1 MTYQRMLGGVAVA
14 ALVLGLPLAGLAQTD
29 QQAVI
34 FSSAL
39 ANIDQET
46 RMLATMSNQIPS
58 REVVPVS
65 IDRLQL
71 DGTTR
76 YALARTASTG
86 RRAALQAALGKIMV
100 ADENR
105 VNGESEDQSTLAE
118 YLQQLGIDPSKV
130 VAIDIDG
137 SHDRQNPRVTVF
149 YRGRAHTG

>member
-76 YALARTASTG
+76 YALARTSSTG
-86 RRAALQAALGKIMV
+86 RRAALQAA
-100 ADENR
+100 AR
-105 VNGESEDQSTLAE
+105 C
-118 YLQQLGIDPSKV
+118 
-130 VAIDIDG
+130 
-137 SHDRQNPRVTVF
+137 RQP
-149 YRGRAHTG
+149 